1 MEILQDKLTD
11 LHSFNVGDVI
21 VDDKIYAGSTIEIL
35 ASAFYDIF
43 KDSENDYIVLYD
55 EKSIYTFSSV
65 LASIMCKKTFVLVP
79 VSMDKE
85 NKAAIMRDLD
95 VDYIYDGAALEELIS
110 SKKDSQIVDFR
121 NLLTNGNWSSE
132 NYISYILY
140 TSGTTGVP
148 KGVVMSFD
156 AVYNTFISL
165 KEMYNI
171 TSTDVVINLARWSF
185 DLSIFDFFC
194 TFFLGTKMVCVKD
207 SKNVQK
213 IHDMLVKH
221 RVTIWNSTPQV
232 IGMYM
237 RYLDL
242 FNKKQNK
249 NLRLIL
255 VSGDKFEKY
264 NCELIQRYTD
274 GAKIISLGGATE
286 CAIWSVYYDC
296 TDGFSESYA
305 PYGYALP
312 NQKVELDYLDN
323 QEGEIVIL
331 GKGLAEGYYKNDIK
345 TYEHFKTEKGVRK
358 YYTGDIGYFDSKGC
372 LYIKGR
378 KDSQVKINGK
388 RYKLDEIS
396 KMFSISGTQNPVCLA
411 NDAKT
416 KIGVFIKEG
425 SLSKEEIERII
436 ENSLLKEILNIRDGI
451 QLSEFPITRNGK
463 IDNNALKGLWYGK

>member
-1 MEILQDKLTD
+1 MEILQQKLTY
-11 LHSFNVGDVI
+11 LHSFNIGDVVI
-21 VDDKIYAGSTIEIL
+21 DDEFYAGSTIEAL

-43 KDSENDYIVLYD
+43 KDFENKYIVLYD

-65 LASIMCKKTFVLVP
+65 LASMMCKKTFVFIP
-79 VSMDKE
+79 VSMDEK
-85 NKAAIMRDLD
+85 NKTAIIRDLD
-95 VDYIYDGAALEELIS
+95 VDYIYDVAALEKLILN
-110 SKKDSQIVDFR
+110 KTDSQTVDFK
-121 NLLTNGNWSSE
+121 NLLTDNCSSE

-165 KEMYNI
+165 KKMYNI

-194 TFFLGTKMVCVKD
+194 TLFLGTKMVCVKD

-213 IHDMLVKH
+213 VHEMLVKH
-221 RVTIWNSTPQV
+221 KVTIWNSTPQV

-242 FNKKQNK
+242 FHKERNEY
-249 NLRLIL
+249 LRLIL

-264 NCELIQRYTD
+264 TCELIKRYTGD
-274 GAKIISLGGATE
+274 TKIISLGGATE

-296 TDGFSESYA
+296 TNGFSESYA

-312 NQKVELDYLDN
+312 NQKVELDYIDN

-331 GKGLAEGYYKNDIK
+331 GKGLAEGYYKNDAK
-345 TYEHFKTEKGVRK
+345 THEHFKTEEGIRK

-396 KMFSISGTQNPVCLA
+396 KMFSVSDIQNPVCLA

-425 SLSKEEIERII
+425 SLSKENIEFII
-436 ENSLLKEILNIRDGI
+436 ENSLLKEILNIRDVI
-451 QLSEFPITRNGK
+451 QVSEFPITRNGK
-463 IDNNALKGLWYGK
+463 IDNKALKGLWDGK